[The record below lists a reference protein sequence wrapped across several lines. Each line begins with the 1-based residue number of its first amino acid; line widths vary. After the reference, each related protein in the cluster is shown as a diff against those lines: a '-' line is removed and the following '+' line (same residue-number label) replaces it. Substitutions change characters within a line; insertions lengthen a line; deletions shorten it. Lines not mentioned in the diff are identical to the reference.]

1 MTSVAGPTIPTA
13 ERTTA
18 ERSSTDV
25 RILVADPIASDGVA
39 RLREAGEVE
48 VATGLSDEELKRK
61 IADVDALVVRSET
74 KVTAEVLA
82 AAPRLRVVGRA
93 GVGVDNIDLEAATR
107 HGVVVLNAPTGN
119 TIAAA
124 EHTVAMMLCLAR
136 NISRA
141 DRSMHEGRWDRKVF
155 MGTELRE
162 KTLGLLG
169 LGKIGFEVARIASQ
183 GLQMRV
189 IADDPLVTRER
200 AEQGGASL
208 VDFETLLG
216 EADILSVHVPLTEK
230 TRGVIGAAEM
240 ARMKKGARLI
250 NVARGGIIDEAA
262 LAAAVSS
269 GHIAGAAIDVFTAEP
284 IAADNPLL
292 GVPEIV
298 LTPHLGASTAEA
310 QVSVAT
316 DVADQIVHFLAGGG
330 PRYAVNLPPITP
342 EDLARLGPWLV
353 LAEKMGSLAAQLAGE
368 KLRRVVCCYSGE
380 LTQVDPGFVTGE
392 VLRGL
397 FSHFTDARVNAVNAK
412 VVARD
417 HGVAVE
423 ERTTTREFDHTDAV
437 LVEISGEAKLTLVGT
452 QFEGQ
457 PRITR
462 INDFRVDMEPK
473 GIFLVVQHNDRPGV
487 VAKVSGL
494 LARSDINIAGIELGR
509 DRPRGRA
516 VMLIQVDDPVGP
528 ELQAALRAEADLES
542 LRVVTL

>member
-1 MTSVAGPTIPTA
+1 MTAVAGPATA
-13 ERTTA
+13 ATERATTDI
-18 ERSSTDV
+18 RI
-25 RILVADPIASDGVA
+25 RILVADPIAGDGVA
-39 RLREAGEVE
+39 RLREAGDVE
-48 VATGLSDEELKRK
+48 VATGLSSEELKRK
-61 IADVDALVVRSET
+61 VAGVDALVVRSET

-93 GVGVDNIDLEAATR
+93 GVGVDNIDIEAATR
-107 HGVVVLNAPTGN
+107 RGVVVLNAPTGN

-124 EHTVAMMLCLAR
+124 EHTVAMMLCLVR
-136 NISRA
+136 NIPRA
-141 DRSMHEGRWDRKVF
+141 DRSMHEGRWDRKAF
-155 MGTELRE
+155 TGTELRE

-169 LGKIGFEVARIASQ
+169 LGKIGFEVARIGAQ

-189 IADDPLVTRER
+189 IADDPLVSRER
-200 AEQGGASL
+200 AEQAGAAL
-208 VDFETLLG
+208 VDFETLLR
-216 EADILSVHVPLTEK
+216 EADILSVHVPLTDK
-230 TRGVIGAAEM
+230 TRGAIGAAEL
-240 ARMKKGARLI
+240 ARMKQGARLV

-262 LAAAVSS
+262 LADAVRS

-342 EDLARLGPWLV
+342 EELSRLRPWLT

-380 LTQVDPGFVTGE
+380 LTESDPGFVTGE

-397 FSHFTDARVNAVNAK
+397 LGHFTDARINAVNAK
-412 VVARD
+412 LVAKD
-417 HGVAVE
+417 LGVAVE
-423 ERTTTREFDHTDAV
+423 ERTTTRDFDHTDAV
-437 LVEISGEAKLTLVGT
+437 LIEVVGESKLTLVGT

-462 INDFRVDMEPK
+462 INDFRVDMEPR

-516 VMLIQVDDPVGP
+516 VMLIQVDDPVGA